1 MNPFLTILVLALIGA
16 LIGWVTNMLA
26 IKLLFK
32 PIVPVNIL
40 GIKIQGLI
48 PKRREEIAKNIGEIV
63 ENELLSLNDV
73 LDNVLTDENIEEVKY
88 ILKTRTKEVIT
99 KKVPSLIIAPF
110 KDKICLYVDN
120 IVDEESD
127 GIIAELTNKMNDKN
141 KNGNGI
147 RFAKIV
153 EEKVNS
159 FELDKIENIIISVAK
174 QELKHIEVLG
184 GVLGFMIGIVQGVMI
199 LAI

>member
-1 MNPFLTILVLALIGA
+1 MTSFITVLALAAIGA
-16 LIGWVTNMLA
+16 LIGWITNILA

-32 PIVPVNIL
+32 PIESVSIM

-63 ENELLSLNDV
+63 EDELLSINDI
-73 LDNVLTDENIEEVKY
+73 LDNVLTEENIEEVKY
-88 ILKTRTKEVIT
+88 ILKTRTKEAIS
-99 KKVPSLIIAPF
+99 KKVPSIIIAPF
-110 KDKICLYVDN
+110 KDKICLYVDSV
-120 IVDEESD
+120 IDEESE
-127 GIIAELTNKMNDKN
+127 GVIAELTDKMNDKN

-147 RFAKIV
+147 RLAQIV

-174 QELKHIEVLG
+174 KELKHIEVLG
-184 GVLGFMIGIVQGVMI
+184 GVLGFMIGIVQGVMV
-199 LAI
+199 LVL